1 MLKRAFD
8 IVASAAAVVIFSPFL
23 LVIGLLVRLTSP
35 GPALYRATR
44 AGLHGQ
50 EFKLYKFRSM
60 VVDADRRGPG
70 ITTAGDRRITPVG
83 RILRRTKLDEL
94 PQFLNVLKGD
104 MSIVGPRPEDPRYL
118 AYYTPEQRAVLNVRP
133 GITSPASVEYRNE
146 EVMLQGQDWETT
158 YIQKVMPAKLAL
170 DLDYARNASV
180 WRDIRILFV
189 TFLSLFR
196 LSSKGE

>member
-1 MLKRAFD
+1 MLKRTLD
-8 IVASAAAVVIFSPFL
+8 IVASAAVLIILSPFL
-23 LVIGLLVRLTSP
+23 LLIGLLVRLTSA
-35 GPALYRATR
+35 GPAFYRATR
-44 AGLHGQ
+44 TGLYGR

-60 VVDADRRGPG
+60 VIDADRRGPG

-104 MSIVGPRPEDPRYL
+104 MSIVGPRPEDPRYVT
-118 AYYTPEQRAVLNVRP
+118 YYTPEQRAVLNVRP

-158 YIQKVMPAKLAL
+158 YIQKIMPAKLAL
-170 DLDYARNASV
+170 DLDYAQNASV